1 MSLLPTDVRH
11 YLQSAPFEEIEDRW
25 EEVLREAGPK
35 GQDEAQALL
44 GRADRFYL
52 LTVLLNRL
60 DAKHPWLYARCRE
73 VEASPDGHLDLWAR
87 EHYKSTII
95 TFAGSIQEILIDPE
109 ITIGIFSHTRPDAAK
124 FLAQIKGELETNEE
138 LQALF
143 PDILYEAPQKDSPL
157 WSVEKGIIVKR
168 RANPREATVEAHGVV
183 ETQPVGSHFR
193 LMIFD
198 DLVTPASV
206 STPEQVKKTTE
217 MHALA
222 DNLGARG
229 PDGFKR
235 KWHIGTRYHFG
246 DTYQNLLDRKSLKP
260 RIYPATDDGT
270 RDGNP
275 VLLTPE
281 AWEITKRDQ
290 PTNVLAAQMLQNPA
304 AGNEAMFK
312 REWLKFADIRPATLT
327 VAIMCDPASSRK
339 KGSDD
344 TVIHVW
350 GMDTARNRYLL
361 DGYHHKMGLTERWEH
376 IRDLRTKWAATP
388 GIQLIKVGYERY
400 GSTSDLE
407 YFTERMEIEK
417 NFFEIVELAW
427 PLEGPG
433 SKYDRIQR
441 LEPDFRQ
448 GKIYLAM
455 IAQTETK
462 NQQAMRD
469 QSQAFRI
476 YTPTRR
482 LDHEGNAYGL
492 NNKLLDE
499 YLVYPY
505 SAHDDGLDTAS
516 RWNDMDMHPPEFI
529 DQRDLEPECFVD
541 GS

>member
-1 MSLLPTDVRH
+1 MSLPTEVRH
-11 YLQSAPFEEIEDRW
+11 YVQSASFEEIEGRW

-52 LTVLLNRL
+52 LTVLLNRV
-60 DAKHPWLYARCRE
+60 DAKRPWLYERCRE
-73 VEASPDGHLDLWAR
+73 VEASTDGHLDLWAR

-95 TFAGSIQEILIDPE
+95 TFAGSIQEILKDPE

-138 LQALF
+138 LQRLF
-143 PDILYEAPQKDSPL
+143 PDILYEAPHKESSL

-168 RANPREATVEAHGVV
+168 KTNPREATVEAHGVV

-193 LMIFD
+193 LMIYD

-206 STPEQVKKTTE
+206 STPDQVKKTTV

-229 PDGFKR
+229 PDGLKR
-235 KWHIGTRYHFG
+235 KWHIGTRYSFA
-246 DTYQNLLDRKSLKP
+246 DTYQALMDRKSLTP
-260 RIYPATDDGT
+260 RIYPATNDGT

-275 VLLTPE
+275 VLLTPA
-281 AWEITKRDQ
+281 AWEVTKRDQ

-312 REWLKFADIRPATLT
+312 KEWLRFAEIRPATMT
-327 VAIMCDPASSRK
+327 VAIMCDPASSHK

-350 GMDTARNRYLL
+350 GMDTARNRFLL
-361 DGYHHKMGLTERWEH
+361 DGYHHKMGLTERWTR
-376 IRDLRTKWAATP
+376 IRDLRKKWSDTP

-407 YFTERMEIEK
+407 YFTERMEIEQ

-427 PLEGPG
+427 PLGGSG

-448 GKIYLAM
+448 GKIHLA
-455 IAQTETK
+455 ALVQTETQ
-462 NQQAMRD
+462 NQQAIRE
-469 QSQAFRI
+469 QGQAFRI
-476 YTPTRR
+476 YAPTRR
-482 LDHEGNAYGL
+482 MDHEGHAYSL
-492 NNKLLDE
+492 NKKLLDE
-499 YLVYPY
+499 YMVYPY

-516 RWNDMDMHPPEFI
+516 RWNDMNMRPPEII
-529 DQRDLEPECFVD
+529 DERRLEPECFVD
-541 GS
+541 GV

>member
-1 MSLLPTDVRH
+1 MSQLPTDIRS
-11 YLQSAPFEEIEDRW
+11 YLQAASFEEIEGRW

-52 LTVLLNRL
+52 LTVLLNRV
-60 DAKHPWLYARCRE
+60 DAKDPWLYARCRE

-124 FLAQIKGELETNEE
+124 FLAQIKGELETNKE

-350 GMDTARNRYLL
+350 AMDTARNRYLL
-361 DGYHHKMGLTERWEH
+361 DGYHHKMGLTERWVH

-417 NFFEIVELAW
+417 NYFEIVELAW

-462 NQQAMRD
+462 NQEEMRR

-505 SAHDDGLDTAS
+505 SPHDDGLDTAS
-516 RWNDMDMHPPEFI
+516 RWNDMDMYPPEFI
-529 DQRDLEPECFVD
+529 READCYPEVFSD
-541 GS
+541 GV

>member
-11 YLQSAPFEEIEDRW
+11 YLQSASFEEIEGRW
-25 EEVLREAGPK
+25 EEVLLEAGAK

-44 GRADRFYL
+44 ARADRFYL

-73 VEASPDGHLDLWAR
+73 VEARPDGHLDLWAR

-95 TFAGSIQEILIDPE
+95 TFAGSIQEILKDPE

-124 FLAQIKGELETNEE
+124 FLAQIKGELETNKE

-143 PDILYEAPQKDSPL
+143 PDILYKQPHKDSQL
-157 WSVEKGIIVKR
+157 WSVEKGIVVKR
-168 RANPREATVEAHGVV
+168 QSNPREATVEAHGVV

-206 STPEQVKKTTE
+206 ATPDQVKKTIA

-229 PDGFKR
+229 PDGLKR
-235 KWHIGTRYHFG
+235 KWHIGTRYTFA
-246 DTYQNLLDRKSLKP
+246 DPYQNLLDRKSLEP

-270 RDGNP
+270 RDGTP

-312 REWLKFADIRPATLT
+312 KEWLKFADIRPATLN

-350 GMDTARNRYLL
+350 GMDVARNRFLL
-361 DGYHHKMGLTERWEH
+361 DGFHHKMGLAERWTRL
-376 IRDLRTKWAATP
+376 RDLYKKWTTTP
-388 GIQLIKVGYERY
+388 GVLVVKVGYERY

-417 NFFEIVELAW
+417 DSFEIVELAW

-448 GKIYLAM
+448 GKVYLA
-455 IAQTETK
+455 ALHDEETRNQTMMR
-462 NQQAMRD
+462 QQG
-469 QSQAFRI
+469 QAFLI

-482 LDHEGNAYGL
+482 QDHEGNVYNL
-492 NNKLLDE
+492 NQKFLNE
-499 YLVYPY
+499 YLYYPY
-505 SAHDDGLDTAS
+505 SVHDDGLDTAS
-516 RWNDMDMHPPEFI
+516 RWNDMEMHPPIIINE
-529 DQRDLEPECFVD
+529 RDLEPEVFVD
-541 GS
+541 

>member
-1 MSLLPTDVRH
+1 MSLLPTDIHH
-11 YLQSAPFEEIEDRW
+11 YLQSASFEEIEGRW

-35 GQDEAQALL
+35 GQDAAQALL

-52 LTVLLNRL
+52 LTVLLNRF
-60 DAKHPWLYARCRE
+60 DAKHPWVYARCRE
-73 VEASPDGHLDLWAR
+73 VEAEPDGFLDLWFR
-87 EHYKSTII
+87 EGYKSTII
-95 TFAGSIQEILIDPE
+95 TFAGSISEILRDRE
-109 ITIGIFSHTRPDAAK
+109 LTIGIFSHTRPDAAK
-124 FLAQIKGELETNEE
+124 FLAQIKGELESNEE
-138 LQALF
+138 LKRLY
-143 PDILYEAPQKDSPL
+143 PDVLYDEPHKDSPL
-157 WSVEKGIIVKR
+157 WSVEKGIVVR
-168 RANPREATVEAHGVV
+168 RRGNPREATVEAHGVV

-206 STPEQVKKTTE
+206 STPEQVKKTTM

-229 PDGFKR
+229 PNGLKR

-275 VLLTPE
+275 VLLTRE
-281 AWEITKRDQ
+281 AWEIVKRDQ

-312 REWLKFADIRPATLT
+312 KEWLKFLDIRPATLT
-327 VAIMCDPASSRK
+327 VGIMCDPASSRK

-350 GMDTARNRYLL
+350 GMDTARNRFLL
-361 DGYHHKMGLTERWEH
+361 DGYHHKMGLTERWQR
-376 IRDLRTKWAATP
+376 IRDLRKKWADTL
-388 GIQLIKVGYERY
+388 GVQMIKVGYERY

-417 NFFEIVELAW
+417 SFFEIVELAW

-448 GKIYLAM
+448 GKIYLATLLQVES
-455 IAQTETK
+455 A
-462 NQQAMRD
+462 NQAAMRAQGQD
-469 QSQAFRI
+469 FRI
-476 YTPTRR
+476 YTPTRST
-482 LDHEGNAYGL
+482 DHDGNVYSL
-492 NNKLLDE
+492 NKKLLDE

-516 RWNDMDMHPPEFI
+516 RWSDMDMHPPEII
-529 DQRDLEPECFVD
+529 DERDLVPDCFVD

>member
-1 MSLLPTDVRH
+1 MAYWASNAI
-11 YLQSAPFEEIEDRW
+11 SAEVVAEIHATPFEKLQRIWAWAVHRYSKAE
-25 EEVLREAGPK
+25 LAK
-35 GQDEAQALL
+35 
-44 GRADRFYL
+44 ADRFYL
-52 LTVLLNRL
+52 LCILLHRK
-60 DAKHPWLYARCRE
+60 DAFRPWLYERCRE

-95 TFAGSIQEILIDPE
+95 TFAGSIQEILKDPE

-143 PDILYEAPQKDSPL
+143 PDILYEAPHKDSSL
-157 WSVEKGIIVKR
+157 WSVEKGIAVKR
-168 RANPREATVEAHGVV
+168 QSNPREATVEAHGVV

-206 STPEQVKKTTE
+206 STPEQVKKTTV

-229 PDGFKR
+229 PDGLKR
-235 KWHIGTRYHFG
+235 KWHIGTRYSFA
-246 DTYQNLLDRKSLKP
+246 DTYQDLMNRKSLQP

-281 AWEITKRDQ
+281 AWEVTKRDQ
-290 PTNVLAAQMLQNPA
+290 PSNVLAAQMLQNPA

-312 REWLKFADIRPATLT
+312 QEWLKFSDIRPATLT

-339 KGSDD
+339 RGSDD

-350 GMDTARNRYLL
+350 GMDVARNRYLL
-361 DGYHHKMGLTERWEH
+361 DGYHHKMGLTERWMR
-376 IRDLRTKWAATP
+376 IRDLRKQWADTP
-388 GIQLIKVGYERY
+388 GVQLIKVGYERY

-417 NFFEIVELAW
+417 NFFVIMELAW

-448 GKIYLAM
+448 GKLYLAGQY
-455 IAQTETK
+455 AEETRNQTMLR
-462 NQQAMRD
+462 Q

-482 LDHEGNAYGL
+482 LDHEGNAYSL
-492 NNKLLDE
+492 NKKLLDE
-499 YLVYPY
+499 YVVYPY

-516 RWNDMDMHPPEFI
+516 RWNDMDMRPPEII
-529 DQRDLEPECFVD
+529 DERDLEPECFVD

>member
-1 MSLLPTDVRH
+1 MKSGWISCWRRFGRDPRLSMSRLLPTDVRH
-11 YLQSAPFEEIEDRW
+11 YLQSASFDEIEDRW
-25 EEVLREAGPK
+25 AELLQEAGPK
-35 GQDEAQALL
+35 GQDAAQALL

-52 LTVLLNRL
+52 LTVLLNRV
-60 DAKHPWLYARCRE
+60 DAKRPWLYARCRE
-73 VEASPDGHLDLWAR
+73 VEAEPDGCLDLWAR

-95 TFAGSIQEILIDPE
+95 TFAGSIQEILKDPE

-124 FLAQIKGELETNEE
+124 FLAQIKGELETNEV

-143 PDILYEAPQKDSPL
+143 PDIFYATPHKDSPL
-157 WSVEKGIIVKR
+157 WSVEKGIVVKR

-206 STPEQVKKTTE
+206 ATPDQVKKTTV

-229 PDGFKR
+229 PDGLKR

-312 REWLKFADIRPATLT
+312 KEWLKFADIRPATLT

-339 KGSDD
+339 KSSDD

-361 DGYHHKMGLTERWEH
+361 DGYHHKMGLTERWTH
-376 IRDLRTKWAATP
+376 IRDLRKKWTDTP
-388 GIQLIKVGYERY
+388 GIQFIKVGYERY
-400 GSTSDLE
+400 GSTS
-407 YFTERMEIEK
+407 
-417 NFFEIVELAW
+417 
-427 PLEGPG
+427 
-433 SKYDRIQR
+433 
-441 LEPDFRQ
+441 
-448 GKIYLAM
+448 
-455 IAQTETK
+455 
-462 NQQAMRD
+462 
-469 QSQAFRI
+469 
-476 YTPTRR
+476 
-482 LDHEGNAYGL
+482 
-492 NNKLLDE
+492 
-499 YLVYPY
+499 
-505 SAHDDGLDTAS
+505 
-516 RWNDMDMHPPEFI
+516 
-529 DQRDLEPECFVD
+529 
-541 GS
+541 

>member
-1 MSLLPTDVRH
+1 MSLASNAI
-11 YLQSAPFEEIEDRW
+11 SAEVVAEIQATPFEKLEPMWAWAVHRY
-25 EEVLREAGPK
+25 GK
-35 GQDEAQALL
+35 AQLAI
-44 GRADRFYL
+44 ADRFYL
-52 LTVLLNRL
+52 LCIVLHRK
-60 DAKHPWLYARCRE
+60 DAFRPWLYDRCRE
-73 VEASPDGHLDLWAR
+73 VEASPNGHLDLWAR

-95 TFAGSIQEILIDPE
+95 TFAGSIQEILKDPE

-143 PDILYEAPQKDSPL
+143 PDILYEAPHKDSPL
-157 WSVEKGIIVKR
+157 WSVEKGITVKR
-168 RANPREATVEAHGVV
+168 QSNPREATVEAHGVV

-206 STPEQVKKTTE
+206 STPEQVKKTTV

-229 PDGFKR
+229 QDGLKR
-235 KWHIGTRYHFG
+235 KWHIGTRYSFA
-246 DTYQNLLDRKSLKP
+246 DTYQDLMDRKSLKP

-312 REWLKFADIRPATLT
+312 REWLRFLDIRPATLT

-350 GMDTARNRYLL
+350 GMDVARNRFLL
-361 DGYHHKMGLTERWEH
+361 DGYHHKMGLAERWVH
-376 IRDLRTKWAATP
+376 IRDLRAKWRDTP
-388 GIQLIKVGYERY
+388 SVQLIRVGYERY

-448 GKIYLAM
+448 GKIYLAA
-455 IAQTETK
+455 IVRTETK
-462 NQQAMRD
+462 NQQAMRE
-469 QSQAFRI
+469 QAQAFRI
-476 YTPTRR
+476 YAPTRR
-482 LDHEGNAYGL
+482 VDHEGNAYSL
-492 NNKLLDE
+492 NKKFLDE
-499 YLVYPY
+499 YVVYPY

-516 RWNDMDMHPPEFI
+516 RWSDMDMRPPEII
-529 DQRDLEPECFVD
+529 DQHDLEPECFAD